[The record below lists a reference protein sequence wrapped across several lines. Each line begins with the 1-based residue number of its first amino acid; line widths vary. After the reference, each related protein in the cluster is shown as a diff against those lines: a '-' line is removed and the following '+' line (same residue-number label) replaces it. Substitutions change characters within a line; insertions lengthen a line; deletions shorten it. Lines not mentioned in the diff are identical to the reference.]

1 MGSRGLVDSSRGA
14 ARTDAGLEKRE
25 PPGPEPRRLQL
36 AVAPLKSRPTSGS
49 SRTHSPRVIALV
61 PAHDEAGTIGRTLA
75 ALEAQTRPPDAV
87 VVVADNCTDET
98 ATMAKAAGVAV
109 VETVDNRHKK
119 AGALNQVLTELLPHL
134 EDNDV
139 ILIQDADSF
148 LDPDFVEGVLQAFA
162 ARRALGGVGGTFRG
176 QRPDGPTSASER
188 FLAHLQDNEFA
199 RYARDVRRLRGRC
212 LVVTGTAAMFRVGT
226 LRQVSRARLR
236 GVLPPGD
243 GRGGV
248 YDTSVLTEDNEL
260 SFAVQTLGL
269 RLFAPAT
276 MTLVT
281 EVMPTWRALWRQ
293 RLRWKRGA
301 LENCAQY
308 GVTAVTWRYWGRQ
321 VLTGA
326 GVLVTTL
333 YLLTVVLALVTGR
346 FGVHPFWAALTGVF
360 CLERFVTLK
369 DKGWRHQL
377 TATFM
382 YELPYE
388 LFLQAAHAKAY
399 ADAFLRRERKW

>member
-1 MGSRGLVDSSRGA
+1 MR
-14 ARTDAGLEKRE
+14 
-25 PPGPEPRRLQL
+25 GPERSGLCGPRFL
-36 AVAPLKSRPTSGS
+36 LKPSPSQSGS
-49 SRTHSPRVIALV
+49 GLRGRRVVAVV
-61 PAHDEAGTIGRTLA
+61 PAHNEAASIGRTLA
-75 ALEAQTRPPDAV
+75 ALEAQTCRPEFV

-98 ATMAKAAGVAV
+98 AVTARGCGAAV
-109 VETVDNRHKK
+109 VETVGNTHKK
-119 AGALNQVLTELLPHL
+119 AGALNQVLAGLIPQL
-134 EDNDV
+134 DDSDV
-139 ILIQDADSF
+139 ILVQDADSF
-148 LDPDFVEGVLQAFA
+148 LDRDFVAGGIQAFA
-162 ARRALGGVGGTFRG
+162 TRRALGAVGGTFRG
-176 QRPDGPTSASER
+176 QGPPAQAGVSER

-199 RYARDVRRLRGRC
+199 RYARDVRRLHGRC

-226 LRQVSRARLR
+226 LRQVSRARLS

-260 SFAVQTLGL
+260 SFAVQTLGF
-269 RLFAPAT
+269 RLLAPPAL
-276 MTLVT
+276 TLVT

-308 GVTAVTWRYWGRQ
+308 GVTVITWRYWGRQ
-321 VLTGA
+321 LLSGA

-333 YLLTVVLALVTGR
+333 YLATLLVALVTGR
-346 FGVHPFWAALTGVF
+346 LSVHPFWAAMTGVF

-369 DKGWRHQL
+369 DKGRRHQL
-377 TATFM
+377 AAMFM

-388 LFLQAAHAKAY
+388 LLLQAAHAKAY
-399 ADAFLRRERKW
+399 ADAFLRRERTW